1 MRSLLCSVLCLG
13 LLLGTGGPLP
23 AAAPPYTVVKATLPN
38 GLRIVIVPNAL
49 APVVSTDMT
58 YLVGSRDDPPAIP
71 GMAHAQEH
79 MMFRGTKELTTDELG
94 TVATALGGS
103 FNAFTQETVTHFQ
116 FTVPA
121 ANLDAVLRIES
132 DRMHNLLDAQN
143 QWEDE
148 RGAIEQEVSRDL
160 ETPGADFFSDAQ
172 AIAFAGTAY
181 AHDGVGTLAAFD
193 KLTGPQLK
201 AFYDKW
207 YAPNNAVFTIAGNVD
222 PAQVMAMVRERFAAI
237 PRKTVPAQAVAHFA
251 PMKRTVIRR
260 STSLVYPLAAIGYRL
275 PGVDSPDFIASF
287 VLQGVLDA
295 ERGPLHALAV
305 EGAALEGEW
314 QSMPYVPE
322 AQLGFAIAAL
332 PPGSD
337 PDVMVKRL
345 EAIMANI
352 VKNGVSPELFES
364 RSDASSRARSSAAI
378 RFRPSPPIGPTS
390 SRSTSSRRSRAKKN

>member
-1 MRSLLCSVLCLG
+1 
-13 LLLGTGGPLP
+13 
-23 AAAPPYTVVKATLPN
+23 
-38 GLRIVIVPNAL
+38 
-49 APVVSTDMT
+49 
-58 YLVGSRDDPPAIP
+58 
-71 GMAHAQEH
+71 
-79 MMFRGTKELTTDELG
+79 MFRGTKELTTDELG

-222 PAQVMAMVRERFAAI
+222 PAQVMAMVRARFAAI

-322 AQLGFAIAAL
+322 AQLGFADRSVAA
-332 PPGSD
+332 GQRSRRD
-337 PDVMVKRL
+337 GQAARGDHGEHRQERRL
-345 EAIMANI
+345 AGIC
-352 VKNGVSPELFES
+352 SS
-364 RSDASSRARSSAAI
+364 RRSDASSRARSSAAI